1 MDKIKRER
9 SWDWDIN
16 NKKVGIYM

>member
-16 NKKVGIYM
+16 NKKVGSYM